1 MHCQTAIAVG
11 TSYDALVELFDCVSN
26 FIGRLRIYSEIPPE
40 PTMSGILIKIMV
52 EVLSALALATKQ
64 IKQGRF
70 SKQPIDWSHLH
81 RLSLNLP

>member
-64 IKQGRF
+64 ILQVLIGPASYDARDDNGVKPDQA
-70 SKQPIDWSHLH
+70 
-81 RLSLNLP
+81 